1 MRKDRDMSFD
11 IFRGI
16 AIIAVVAIHA
26 IDKVFPWECPTTGG
40 WNLFFIVTYRQLLNF
55 AVPAFIFISGY
66 WASANPIE
74 SLNDYRI
81 FLTKRLSRIL
91 IPYFFWS
98 SILLGYGVIR
108 THNIDIQQMIF
119 KLLTGRVISIYYF
132 IIVLAQLYI
141 MTSIFQYINRKRY
154 GLILVLILNGTSL
167 LLVYLGRVYFH
178 YWIPMSSA
186 FYLWIIFYEIGLL
199 TGSSDNNIFT
209 TKKVQ
214 IFILPAV
221 LVSLLISGVEAN
233 ILLSRCDNWY
243 FAIAPVKFSSFLYCI
258 CIIIAFLHIK
268 RYLSH
273 RPKFL
278 AALGYYSF
286 GIYLIHIPILNKV
299 ISFVPKSSDIYS
311 FQLLYQ
317 FIVIVVTISICFVL
331 ISAAR
336 KLLPESFCRR
346 ILGF

>member
-1 MRKDRDMSFD
+1 MRKDRDVSFD
-11 IFRGI
+11 AFRGL

-26 IDKVFPWECPTTGG
+26 IDKVFSWECPAMGG
-40 WNLFFIVTYRQLLNF
+40 WNLFFVVTYRQLLNF
-55 AVPAFIFISGY
+55 AIPAFIFISGY
-66 WASANPIE
+66 WASANPME
-74 SLNDYRI
+74 SLNDYRF
-81 FLTKRLSRIL
+81 FLVKRLPRVL

-98 SILLGYGVIR
+98 VVLLGYAAFR
-108 THNIDIQQMIF
+108 EHKIDGYQIIF

-132 IIVLAQLYI
+132 IMVISQLYI
-141 MTSIFQYINRKRY
+141 ITPIFQYINRKRY
-154 GLILVLILNGTSL
+154 GLILVLILNGISL
-167 LLVYLGRVYFH
+167 LSAYLGRVYFH
-178 YWIPMSSA
+178 YWIPVSYA
-186 FYLWIIFYEIGLL
+186 FYSWIIFYEIGLL

-214 IFILPAV
+214 FFILPAI
-221 LVSLLISGVEAN
+221 LVSLLISGLEASV
-233 ILLSRCDNWY
+233 LLSRCDNSY

-286 GIYLIHIPILNKV
+286 GIYLIHAPILYKV
-299 ISFVPKSSDIYS
+299 ISFVRKSSDIYS

-336 KLLPESFCRR
+336 KLLPESFCHRV
-346 ILGF
+346 LGF